1 MSLQDPSHNLLPP
14 QPETHAD
21 KPPVSERRILA
32 NCRNALR
39 STGPKT
45 MRGKRTVSRNAITHG
60 ILAGEVVITA
70 GDGEESQEEFDA
82 LIEDLENCYQPVGA
96 VEELH
101 LQKIA
106 TALWRKARVLRA
118 ENGEIRRQLDTAAA
132 ERMLRSSDKSNFD
145 LALQEMGWRLH
156 NPESPTDQKASTMD
170 RWSAM
175 QVAQSNLREHLSG
188 LEYLIALLRGAKSEI
203 QSDGYIS
210 QELRKKIFSTVCLW
224 DYGLALT
231 CVNAG
236 PGRAG
241 MKDPISTTEMSNAD
255 VVAILE
261 NRLEGLGALKE
272 YVVER
277 ETLAEDAE
285 ARSLSLPS
293 PSERTSYSATRL
305 TLTGNFLAAWTNWNV
320 CNGDAKAKTCRRLS
334 MSIWVGG
341 PRPFCET
348 KPRTHLFS
356 LGGPLTWGGAKPNI
370 ALQRSCSPWSW
381 AGEDAPEMMPAGV
394 TLHGSEETGP
404 RTAERLPPFRH
415 AAWKAKLGCVL
426 QGSHAAA
433 VAALIML
440 ANS

>member
-60 ILAGEVVITA
+60 ILAREVVITA

-170 RWSAM
+170 RWSASRPE
-175 QVAQSNLREHLSG
+175 QFAGTSIRPRIPNCTSEGCEIRDPKRRLHITRASKEDLLYGLPLGLRP
-188 LEYLIALLRGAKSEI
+188 GAH
-203 QSDGYIS
+203 
-210 QELRKKIFSTVCLW
+210 LRKRWPWASRNERPNL
-224 DYGLALT
+224 Y
-231 CVNAG
+231 
-236 PGRAG
+236 
-241 MKDPISTTEMSNAD
+241 
-255 VVAILE
+255 
-261 NRLEGLGALKE
+261 NR
-272 YVVER
+272 
-277 ETLAEDAE
+277 
-285 ARSLSLPS
+285 
-293 PSERTSYSATRL
+293 
-305 TLTGNFLAAWTNWNV
+305 NV
-320 CNGDAKAKTCRRLS
+320 KRGCRRHS
-334 MSIWVGG
+334 
-341 PRPFCET
+341 
-348 KPRTHLFS
+348 
-356 LGGPLTWGGAKPNI
+356 
-370 ALQRSCSPWSW
+370 
-381 AGEDAPEMMPAGV
+381 
-394 TLHGSEETGP
+394 
-404 RTAERLPPFRH
+404 
-415 AAWKAKLGCVL
+415 
-426 QGSHAAA
+426 
-433 VAALIML
+433 
-440 ANS
+440 

>member
-1 MSLQDPSHNLLPP
+1 MCLQDPSHDSLTS
-14 QPETHAD
+14 QPETFTV
-21 KPPVSERRILA
+21 KPPVSKRKVLA
-32 NCRNALR
+32 NRKNALR

-45 MRGKRTVSRNAITHG
+45 LRGKRTVSRNAITHG
-60 ILAGEVVITA
+60 ILVREVVITA

-96 VEELH
+96 VEQLH
-101 LQKIA
+101 VQIIA

-132 ERMLRSSDKSNFD
+132 ERMLRSSDKGNFD

-156 NPESPTDQKASTMD
+156 NPENHADQKASTMD

-175 QVAQSNLREHLSG
+175 QVAQSNLREHQSG
-188 LEYLIALLRGAKSEI
+188 LEYLMALLRGAKSQI

-224 DYGLALT
+224 DYPLALT

-241 MKDPISTTEMSNAD
+241 MKDPSSTTEISNAD

-261 NRLEGLGALKE
+261 NRLERFAARKK

-285 ARSLSLPS
+285 ARSFSLPS
-293 PSERTSYSATRL
+293 PSAT
-305 TLTGNFLAAWTNWNV
+305 
-320 CNGDAKAKTCRRLS
+320 DK
-334 MSIWVGG
+334 
-341 PRPFCET
+341 
-348 KPRTHLFS
+348 
-356 LGGPLTWGGAKPNI
+356 
-370 ALQRSCSPWSW
+370 LQRYEAHVDRQLSRSM
-381 AGEDAPEMMPAGV
+381 DQ
-394 TLHGSEETGP
+394 L
-404 RTAERLPPFRH
+404 ERLQRRRKGENVPPPLNIN
-415 AAWKAKLGCVL
+415 LGRR
-426 QGSHAAA
+426 S
-433 VAALIML
+433 
-440 ANS
+440 